1 MQLKVNNCGECPF
14 IKADMM
20 SAMCHHPQSDGS
32 LNVLRNAVKLTIHKN
47 CPLKTS
53 HITIKIEEND
63 SNK

>member
-14 IKADMM
+14 IKADDYTNMWCRHLDIIGN
-20 SAMCHHPQSDGS
+20 S
-32 LNVLRNAVKLTIHKN
+32 TIYEPEVILEN